1 MKKLIATLT
10 TCTCLGLSTISV
22 SAATTEFHEGP
33 GYNLDPIMEAY
44 KAKGPIEG
52 PITLVN
58 INDMKSNVDSPIK
71 RAAWESAGGGE
82 FRVIWD
88 FDRHTSEYKHDEKVH
103 RSSASNNHTTLRS
116 PWENPGD
123 LASVWIKSS
132 LWGNKANW
140 DVQD

>member
-1 MKKLIATLT
+1 
-10 TCTCLGLSTISV
+10 
-22 SAATTEFHEGP
+22 
-33 GYNLDPIMEAY
+33 
-44 KAKGPIEG
+44 
-52 PITLVN
+52 
-58 INDMKSNVDSPIK
+58 MKSNVDSPIK
-71 RAAWESAGGGE
+71 RASWESAGGGE
-82 FRVIWD
+82 FRVILG